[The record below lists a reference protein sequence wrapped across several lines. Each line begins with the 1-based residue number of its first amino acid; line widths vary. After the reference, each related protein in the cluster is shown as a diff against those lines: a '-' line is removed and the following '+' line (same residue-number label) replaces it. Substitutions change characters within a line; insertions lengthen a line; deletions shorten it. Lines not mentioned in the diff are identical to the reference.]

1 MFFFFDPTMIILIP
15 AVILS
20 AWAQYRV
27 SSTFN
32 KYSKVANSNGIR
44 GCDVARKILNDN
56 GLYNVQIE
64 AVRGNLSDHYDPS
77 SKVVRLSESV
87 YGSTSLAAL
96 GVAAHEVGHAIQDAT
111 DYSPLRWRAALVP
124 VANFGSSFSWILLI
138 IGILLSSMDLAM
150 IGVILFGAVLLF
162 QLVTLPVEF
171 NASSRAMEA
180 LAGGGFLVGNEVTGA
195 KKVLNAAAL
204 TYVAAVI
211 MSLLQLLRMV
221 AIVFMSN
228 RD

>member
-180 LAGGGFLVGNEVTGA
+180 LAGGGFLVGNEVNGA

-211 MSLLQLLRMV
+211 MSLLQLLRML